1 MLYCLVHHFSHFRLC
16 HYHFAI
22 ITTVMYYSFQLIPN
36 KFFLPEV
43 FVVYSLIALVCGSLF
58 TTISTLG
65 LVFMAIATIL
75 KIKLDIV
82 SGAFFGASISLFSG
96 ITNLGQLTLVTALT
110 RLGVNLFIGEQYFS
124 IILPE

>member
-1 MLYCLVHHFSHFRLC
+1 
-16 HYHFAI
+16 
-22 ITTVMYYSFQLIPN
+22 MYYGFQLISN

-43 FVVYSLIALVCGSLF
+43 FVVYLLIALVCGSSF

-82 SGAFFGASISLFSG
+82 AGAFFGAMISLFSR
-96 ITNLGQLTLVTALT
+96 ITNLGQLNLVTALT
-110 RLGVNLFIGEQYFS
+110 CLGVNLLIGEQYFL
-124 IILPE
+124 IILPA

>member
-1 MLYCLVHHFSHFRLC
+1 
-16 HYHFAI
+16 
-22 ITTVMYYSFQLIPN
+22 MYYSFQLIPN